1 MLYKRGKVLPSF
13 SLFPSCP
20 LCPEL
25 SSLRWR
31 SKGCGDGLG
40 YTCTCTHMYTC
51 VYRIR
56 TNWWRLLTGWLSV
69 LPFLFFFFCPTV
81 KRSRTRENN
90 TTPEGYQ
97 PWRATDRDRSTR
109 WRFAGFSIKRNFF
122 FSLFLI
128 FFSPCVRLSSFS
140 HRLALRGMQSLLLL
154 FPFFALIRHAFV
166 QSLSSMQTF
175 VTFQLCG
182 RIWNVMLIN
191 VLIIHF
197 KGIDRGSVI
206 SGWPVFGGT

>member
-1 MLYKRGKVLPSF
+1 MIPESRRKGVIVSKEITIVVRLACVISNSEGVLYKRGKVLPSF

-97 PWRATDRDRSTR
+97 P
-109 WRFAGFSIKRNFF
+109 
-122 FSLFLI
+122 
-128 FFSPCVRLSSFS
+128 
-140 HRLALRGMQSLLLL
+140 
-154 FPFFALIRHAFV
+154 
-166 QSLSSMQTF
+166 
-175 VTFQLCG
+175 
-182 RIWNVMLIN
+182 
-191 VLIIHF
+191 
-197 KGIDRGSVI
+197 
-206 SGWPVFGGT
+206 